1 MKKYQQ
7 KFFLPFALLGA
18 TMFSNAA
25 HATLVGSLEELNPTP
40 TTYTLGS
47 DFSILADNGF
57 LSLGDVTALLQ
68 AVDAVGAT
76 SGCEA
81 ADFSGFTAGNI
92 ALLKR
97 GSCTFSTKVN
107 NATNAGAIGA
117 LIFNNVA
124 GLNPIVLTAA
134 SNIPVLYLTNALGT
148 SLLTR
153 LGSEAISMRME
164 VSNFTAPVPE
174 PEALAL
180 ITAGLGLFGYSR
192 RRKAA

>member
-1 MKKYQQ
+1 MKKSQQ
-7 KFFLPFALLGA
+7 KFYLPFALLGA
-18 TMFSNAA
+18 TLFSSTA

-40 TTYTLGS
+40 TTYTLGT
-47 DFSILADNGF
+47 DFNPITDNGF
-57 LSLGDVTALLQ
+57 ASLGDVSGLLQ
-68 AVDAVGAT
+68 AVDAIGAT

-97 GSCTFSTKVN
+97 GSCSFSIKVN
-107 NATNAGAIGA
+107 NATAAGAIGA

-124 GLNPIVLTAA
+124 GLNSIVLTAA

-148 SLLTR
+148 SYLTR

-180 ITAGLGLFGYSR
+180 ITAELGLFGYSR